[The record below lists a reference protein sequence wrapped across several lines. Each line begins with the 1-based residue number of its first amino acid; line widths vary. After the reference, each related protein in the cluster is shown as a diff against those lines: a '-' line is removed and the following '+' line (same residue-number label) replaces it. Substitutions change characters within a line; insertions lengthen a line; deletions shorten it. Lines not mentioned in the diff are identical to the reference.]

1 MLTGPGEAAAT
12 ELRAAIVASP
22 AFRRLAGE
30 MPSTK
35 SPYLDVLCANAREG
49 CTAVAPSLLPLLSL
63 AEVAEATRLLL
74 GDDYL
79 LDSARLSVQWP
90 GSARFGP
97 HVDHPLKR
105 GPNAGD
111 WKYSSGSMPLPPKD
125 YPLSVQAVFALDN
138 FTAENGAFFVLPP
151 AGWQGPARYDE
162 LAERH
167 DMGWLREEGAKVVTA
182 RAGEVLLAHGAVWH
196 GALPNYSPRPCL
208 ALLVQFVPRF
218 VRPGQRYP
226 RSLVPE
232 AAPAPLAAE
241 LERLLDLS
249 PKGQPSRQVVLRN
262 AAGQTLL
269 DRQLDLSRPAE
280 AERSLQRS
288 MALLG
293 LSDPGAVARQ
303 VVTEAVEAAVARY
316 EMCRAPAEQPQ
327 GELMATLL
335 SPDEQREQLGGRV
348 AAEAQLGRLSFGF
361 GSATGSLSP
370 VEAGELVKAVLR
382 QGYRALDL
390 ADVFPHQK
398 AIGAALA
405 EVWDA
410 SGAPRLPG
418 YPPRSAVHI
427 SSKLWATNMAP
438 EHVSAA
444 LDATLAALRLSY
456 IDRWLVHWPVPLAF
470 VGTDAP
476 GAGQIWPQQAE
487 SGETLFARGF
497 TLSDTWRAM
506 EDLVLEGSRVR
517 AIGLSNTPASLV
529 HQLVLGGAAPL
540 RVLPQVNQVEL
551 HPWLPQAGLRAA
563 CQALGVPLEP
573 YAPLASG
580 QPELLADPRVAA
592 VAERH
597 GLAPAELLAAWAA
610 QAAGGV
616 SRVVYSTRD
625 PARAERMM
633 RAAQRFPN
641 LSQNDLAAIMAVPT
655 RRRIF
660 APSAFAFLFA

>member
-35 SPYLDVLCANAREG
+35 SRYLDVLCANAREG
-49 CTAVAPSLLPLLSL
+49 CTAVAPGLLPLLSL

-196 GALPNYSPRPCL
+196 GALPNYSPRPRL
-208 ALLVQFVPRF
+208 AVLVQFVPRF

-288 MALLG
+288 TTLALWRG
-293 LSDPGAVARQ
+293 RWSPR
-303 VVTEAVEAAVARY
+303 RWRPRS
-316 EMCRAPAEQPQ
+316 RATNCA
-327 GELMATLL
+327 
-335 SPDEQREQLGGRV
+335 
-348 AAEAQLGRLSFGF
+348 
-361 GSATGSLSP
+361 
-370 VEAGELVKAVLR
+370 
-382 QGYRALDL
+382 
-390 ADVFPHQK
+390 
-398 AIGAALA
+398 
-405 EVWDA
+405 
-410 SGAPRLPG
+410 APRP
-418 YPPRSAVHI
+418 
-427 SSKLWATNMAP
+427 SSRREN
-438 EHVSAA
+438 S
-444 LDATLAALRLSY
+444 
-456 IDRWLVHWPVPLAF
+456 
-470 VGTDAP
+470 
-476 GAGQIWPQQAE
+476 
-487 SGETLFARGF
+487 
-497 TLSDTWRAM
+497 WR
-506 EDLVLEGSRVR
+506 
-517 AIGLSNTPASLV
+517 
-529 HQLVLGGAAPL
+529 
-540 RVLPQVNQVEL
+540 
-551 HPWLPQAGLRAA
+551 
-563 CQALGVPLEP
+563 
-573 YAPLASG
+573 
-580 QPELLADPRVAA
+580 
-592 VAERH
+592 
-597 GLAPAELLAAWAA
+597 
-610 QAAGGV
+610 
-616 SRVVYSTRD
+616 
-625 PARAERMM
+625 
-633 RAAQRFPN
+633 RF
-641 LSQNDLAAIMAVPT
+641 
-655 RRRIF
+655 
-660 APSAFAFLFA
+660 